1 MKGRILGCATNK
13 YIRFVADTGTP
24 VTIVLH
30 SLAVKNKL
38 EVLPRDKD
46 EPSYAGVTGMKL
58 SVVGQC
64 TMYINFKTMK
74 TTDLSIAGDAALQ
87 EVSKV
92 PTVSLGWYFPMMLVH
107 ALIIGD
113 LSELVQAIVD
123 PQTKTDLGVCV
134 IWLWWLVVVGGGG
147 LWGWLFAVTLCG
159 DGSEW

>member
-38 EVLPRDKD
+38 EVLPTDKD

-58 SVVGQC
+58 SVVRLC
-64 TMYINFKTMK
+64 TMYINFRTMR

-87 EVSKV
+87 EVSKC
-92 PTVSLGWYFPMMLVH
+92 P
-107 ALIIGD
+107 
-113 LSELVQAIVD
+113 
-123 PQTKTDLGVCV
+123 
-134 IWLWWLVVVGGGG
+134 
-147 LWGWLFAVTLCG
+147 LCR
-159 DGSEW
+159 